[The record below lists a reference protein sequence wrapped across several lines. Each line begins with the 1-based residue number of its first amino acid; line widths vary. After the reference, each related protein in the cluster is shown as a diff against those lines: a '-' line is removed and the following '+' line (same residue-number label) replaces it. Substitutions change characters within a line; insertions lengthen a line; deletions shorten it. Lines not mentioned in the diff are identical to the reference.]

1 MIRFNLT
8 IIYDDGGGG
17 GGGGDRI
24 RWCDTLLTRESS
36 VRVIQIATTTHQHT
50 RDKKKLTTKRKELTV
65 SLLLNLI
72 HTYLHI
78 KEGINKYSSINSL
91 GVDFIGTER
100 NHPTLITYFRYRSSL
115 RSSVPPTTAAQPQV
129 ALSDVDDLL
138 LRFMRYYLC

>member
-1 MIRFNLT
+1 MIYKVIVLYLKTKFDFT
-8 IIYDDGGGG
+8 IIYDDG

-100 NHPTLITYFRYRSSL
+100 NNPTLISYFQYRSSQI
-115 RSSVPPTTAAQPQV
+115 R
-129 ALSDVDDLL
+129 
-138 LRFMRYYLC
+138 RRRRRRRNNK

>member
-50 RDKKKLTTKRKELTV
+50 RDKKIITTKR
-65 SLLLNLI
+65 
-72 HTYLHI
+72 
-78 KEGINKYSSINSL
+78 
-91 GVDFIGTER
+91 
-100 NHPTLITYFRYRSSL
+100 
-115 RSSVPPTTAAQPQV
+115 
-129 ALSDVDDLL
+129 
-138 LRFMRYYLC
+138 